1 MAGLHI
7 YQEKLTPELA
17 ARLAAVCPF
26 GALKADG
33 AGLSVE
39 AGCRMCRLC
48 VKKSGGVIVEQKDER
63 PAIDKNEWR
72 GVAVLADYS
81 HGRLHP
87 VTLELLGKARE
98 LVKVTGHP
106 VYAVLMGHGTEQAAR
121 IVAAGGA
128 DRVFVY
134 DSPELAEFAV
144 EPYAD
149 AFADFIRKVK
159 PSSVLVG
166 ATNLGR
172 SLAPRVAARFRTG
185 LTADCTALEMR
196 ENTDLVQIR
205 PAFGGNVMAQIIT
218 PNHRPQ
224 FCTVRYKIFSACEC
238 PPEPGEIVPMAMPG
252 AEKPYGIKIRRVTA
266 MPAEVD
272 ISEADV
278 LVAVGRGV
286 KNEEDMEL
294 AAKLAELLGGQLAC
308 SRPLVEAGIFDAK
321 HQIGLSGRTVKPKLL
336 ITLGISG
343 AVQFAAGIQGAEC
356 VVAVNSDP
364 NAPIFDSAHY
374 SVVGDLSKL
383 LPKLV
388 GKLKARDEAR
398 MDTTKQNGQAARKPA
413 AAAEG
418 FSQAAVREEADHV
431 S

>member
-1 MAGLHI
+1 MAGLYI

-17 ARLAAVCPF
+17 ARLSDICPF

-33 AGLSVE
+33 ARLSVE

-48 VKKSGGVIVEQKDER
+48 VKKSGGVIIEQKDER
-63 PAIDKNEWR
+63 PEIDKNEWR
-72 GVAVLADYS
+72 GIAVLADYS

-98 LVKVTGHP
+98 LAKVTGHP
-106 VYAVLMGHGTEQAAR
+106 VYAVLMGQDTAQAAKT
-121 IVAAGGA
+121 VAAGGA
-128 DRVFVY
+128 DKVFVY

-172 SLAPRVAARFRTG
+172 SLAPRVAARFHTG
-185 LTADCTALEMR
+185 LTADCTALEMK

-238 PPEPGEIVPMAMPG
+238 PPEEGEIVPMTMPE
-252 AEKPYGIKIRRVTA
+252 AVKPYGIEIQRVTA

-272 ISEADV
+272 ISEAAV
-278 LVAVGRGV
+278 LVAAGRGV
-286 KNEEDMEL
+286 KSEEDMAL

-308 SRPLVEAGIFDAK
+308 SRPMVEAGIFDAK

-364 NAPIFDSAHY
+364 NAPIFDAAHY
-374 SVVGDLSKL
+374 SVVGDLSKV
-383 LPKLV
+383 LPELV
-388 GKLKARDEAR
+388 GKIE
-398 MDTTKQNGQAARKPA
+398 
-413 AAAEG
+413 
-418 FSQAAVREEADHV
+418 AAVREEAGHV